1 MKILFLDTSS
11 TVITIA
17 LLKDLNLIK
26 TIQEKND
33 HQLSARIFP
42 LIDELFTSVE
52 WNIND
57 IERIFVVNGPGSF
70 TGIRIGVTIAKVLAW
85 TRNIPIST
93 ISELELLA
101 TTNHKHKYIVPCI
114 DARREA
120 VFAGIYDNSG
130 SVLNDQYIT
139 IQKLNNI
146 IDEKKDVVAVS
157 YDDLTLNCE
166 VIKPQIDIKKIVEK
180 HINDK
185 FLNPHEVNPIYLKLT
200 EAEEKHINDSQVS
213 N

>member
-11 TVITIA
+11 TIITVA
-17 LLKDLNLIK
+17 LLENLNIVKL
-26 TIQEKND
+26 IQEEND
-33 HQLSARIFP
+33 HQLSSRIFP
-42 LIDELFTSVE
+42 IIDDAFNSVN

-85 TRNIPIST
+85 ANNIPIST

-101 TTNHKHKYIVPCI
+101 TTKHNQKFIISCI

-120 VFAGIYDNSG
+120 VFAGVYDNMG
-130 SVLNDQYIT
+130 NVLGDQYIT
-139 IQKLNNI
+139 ISKLNDI
-146 IDEKKDVVAVS
+146 IEEKEDIVAVS
-157 YDDLTLNCE
+157 YDDLELKCD
-166 VIKPQIDIKKIVEK
+166 VIKPEINLKMIVDK
-180 HINDK
+180 HLNDEC
-185 FLNPHEVNPIYLKLT
+185 LNPHEVNPIYLKLT
-200 EAEEKHINDSQVS
+200 EAEEKHKNDSKVS

>member
-11 TVITIA
+11 TVITVA
-17 LLKDLNLIK
+17 LLEDLNLIK

-42 LIDELFTSVE
+42 LIDEIFTSVN

-85 TRNIPIST
+85 ANNIPIST

-101 TTNHKHKYIVPCI
+101 TTKHNQKYIASCI
-114 DARREA
+114 DARRDA
-120 VFAGIYDNSG
+120 VFAGIYDSSG
-130 SVLNDQYIT
+130 NVLNDQYIT
-139 IQKLNNI
+139 ISELNNI
-146 IDEKKDVVAVS
+146 IDEKKDIVAVS
-157 YDDLTLNCE
+157 YDDLTLKCD
-166 VIKPQIDIKKIVEK
+166 VVKPQIDIKTIVEK

-185 FLNPHEVNPIYLKLT
+185 CLNPHEVNPIYLKLT
-200 EAEEKHINDSQVS
+200 EAEEKHKNDSKVS